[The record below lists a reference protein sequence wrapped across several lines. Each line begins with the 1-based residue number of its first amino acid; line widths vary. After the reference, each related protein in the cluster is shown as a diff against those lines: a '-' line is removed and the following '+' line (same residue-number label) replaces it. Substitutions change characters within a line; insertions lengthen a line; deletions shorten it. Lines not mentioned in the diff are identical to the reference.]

1 MDMDV
6 DQMLAQNE
14 LEQQIVKETIHNAMQ
29 RQAELTDE
37 ERALRQVA
45 KFIKARSV
53 YPKSK
58 VLRVKR

>member
-1 MDMDV
+1 MDV
-6 DQMLAQNE
+6 DKMLAQNQT
-14 LEQQIVKETIHNAMQ
+14 EQQFVGETIKNAMQ
-29 RQAELTDE
+29 HQAELTDE